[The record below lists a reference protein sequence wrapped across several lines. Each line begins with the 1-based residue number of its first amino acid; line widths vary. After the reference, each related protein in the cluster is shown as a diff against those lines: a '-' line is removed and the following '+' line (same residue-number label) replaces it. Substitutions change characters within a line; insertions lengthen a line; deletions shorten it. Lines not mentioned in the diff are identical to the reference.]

1 MSSKKTKTVKR
12 PEGYDGICVSGAKGY
27 DSELSDAVKRRTVN
41 ETDGDNFITVR
52 QYNIRG
58 QIFTVRSFFGKDE
71 KRTPADIIHRL
82 IDLGGSGK

>member
-41 ETDGDNFITVR
+41 ETDKDDFITVR
-52 QYNIRG
+52 KYNIRG
-58 QIFTVRSFFGKDE
+58 QIVTVRSVFGKNE
-71 KRTPADIIHRL
+71 KRTAADAVRRL
-82 IDLGGSGK
+82 IDTEAGRK